1 VKTRN
6 YDDFDPPRSADLL
19 LTIPES
25 FDALLVKQ
33 PKTRIHVDGVAPYE
47 LHMLDGEAH
56 GNQLRVVLNR
66 LRQVRAST
74 VRQGADH

>member
-1 VKTRN
+1 
-6 YDDFDPPRSADLL
+6 
-19 LTIPES
+19 
-25 FDALLVKQ
+25 
-33 PKTRIHVDGVAPYE
+33 
-47 LHMLDGEAH
+47 MLDGEAH